1 MAPSASVCPYCYHTI
16 DKNRL
21 AFRCTGRGDGIKTP
35 CRPERD
41 ETRDLT
47 LGLKDKSEVLPSFVL
62 ADGMQPEKGQVRC
75 PRCNDK
81 TGVRVCPSCHT
92 PLPSGLTGSG
102 SPLIGMV
109 GAKQTGKTVF
119 MTVLLHQLQNG
130 VARRYDAAVD
140 IVGDMPDRRSAATA
154 WTMDLERPLFR
165 ERRMVEATRQGA
177 DGRQP
182 PYVVQ
187 WRQSRRFLF
196 LDRTKTMAMSFYDQ
210 SGEDL
215 TRQDTVNAHHYL
227 SAASGLMVLLD
238 PLQLPMVRDEVVL
251 PERAVNAGGEPPIS
265 VLSRVTELLRSSHG
279 VPAKKKVQIPLAVV
293 FSKVDAL
300 FPVLGEGH
308 PIRQVN
314 GHGPTEDDASVHEHV
329 RGLLHRWGAD
339 NVDAHLRLNY
349 SSFRYFAV
357 SALGAPPREDGL
369 APGDIR
375 PLRVEE
381 PLLWLMQTLGLIKT
395 VKTAVA

>member
-1 MAPSASVCPYCYHTI
+1 MAPNASVCPYCYHPI
-16 DKNRL
+16 DKDRF
-21 AFRCTGRGDGIKTP
+21 AFRCSGRGDGIKMLCEP
-35 CRPERD
+35 QADEARD
-41 ETRDLT
+41 RA
-47 LGLKDKSEVLPSFVL
+47 LGLKDSRVLPSFVL
-62 ADGMQPEKGQVRC
+62 TDGVQPSKGQARC
-75 PRCNDK
+75 PRCNGK
-81 TGVRVCPSCHT
+81 TGIKVCPSCHT
-92 PLPSGLTGSG
+92 PLPSGLSDTG

-130 VARRYDAAVD
+130 IARRHDAAVD
-140 IVGDMPDRRSAATA
+140 IVGDMPDGRSAATA

-165 ERRMVEATRQGA
+165 EGRMIEATRERR

-215 TRQDTVNAHHYL
+215 TRQDTLYAHHYL
-227 SAASGLMVLLD
+227 AAASGLIVLLD
-238 PLQLPMVRDEVVL
+238 PLQLPMVRDEIVL
-251 PERAVNAGGEPPIS
+251 PRHAVNSDGEPPIS

-279 VPAKKKVQIPLAVV
+279 VPGKKKVQVPLAVV

-314 GHGPTEDDASVHEHV
+314 GSGLGEDASVHEHV

-339 NVDAHLRLNY
+339 NVDAHLRQNY
-349 SSFRYFAV
+349 SNFRYFAV
-357 SALGAPPREDGL
+357 SALGAPPKEDGI

-381 PLLWLMQTLGLIKT
+381 PLLWLMQTLRLL
-395 VKTAVA
+395 KTAKTAAA

>member
-1 MAPSASVCPYCYHTI
+1 MAPSASVCPYCYHPI
-16 DKNRL
+16 NNNRL
-21 AFRCTGRGDGIKTP
+21 AFRCSGRGDGNKAP
-35 CRPERD
+35 CGPVPD
-41 ETRDLT
+41 EKRDLA
-47 LGLKDKSEVLPSFVL
+47 LGLSDSRVLPSFVL
-62 ADGMQPEKGQVRC
+62 ADGVQPVKGQAWC
-75 PRCNDK
+75 PKCNGQ
-81 TGVRVCPSCHT
+81 TGIRVCPSCHT
-92 PLPSGLTGSG
+92 PLPSGLNDSG

-130 VARRYDAAVD
+130 IARQHDAAVD
-140 IVGDMPDRRSAATA
+140 IVGDMPDGRSAATA
-154 WTMDLERPLFR
+154 WTLDLERPLFR
-165 ERRMVEATRQGA
+165 EGRMLEQTRQRN

-215 TRQDTVNAHHYL
+215 TRQNTVYAHHYL
-227 SAASGLMVLLD
+227 AAASGLMVLLD
-238 PLQLPMVRDEVVL
+238 PLQLPMVQDEIVL
-251 PERAVNAGGEPPIS
+251 PQRAVNGGGEPPIS

-279 VPAKKKVQIPLAVV
+279 VPGKKKVQVPLAVV

-300 FPVLGEGH
+300 FPLLGEGH

-314 GHGPTEDDASVHEHV
+314 GYGPAADDASVHEHV
-329 RGLLHRWGAD
+329 RGLLHRWGGD
-339 NVDAHLRLNY
+339 NVDAHLRQNY
-349 SSFRYFAV
+349 SNFRYFAV
-357 SALGAPPREDGL
+357 SALGAPPKEDGI

-381 PLLWLMQTLGLIKT
+381 PLLWLMQTLGLLKT
-395 VKTAVA
+395 AKTAVA

>member
-1 MAPSASVCPYCYHTI
+1 MAPSASVCPYCYQPI
-16 DKNRL
+16 NKNRH
-21 AFRCTGRGDGIKTP
+21 AFRCTGRGDGTKRP
-35 CRPERD
+35 CQPEPDEARD
-41 ETRDLT
+41 TA
-47 LGLKDKSEVLPSFVL
+47 LGLQDSHVLPTFVL
-62 ADGMQPEKGQVRC
+62 PDGVQPEKGQAWC
-75 PRCNDK
+75 PRCNGK
-81 TGVRVCPSCHT
+81 TGIRVCPTCHT
-92 PLPSGLTGSG
+92 PLPSGLGEDG

-130 VARRYDAAVD
+130 IARRYDAAVD
-140 IVGDMPDRRSAATA
+140 IVGDLPDGRSAATA

-165 ERRMVEATRQGA
+165 ERRMFEQTRQRF

-196 LDRTKTMAMSFYDQ
+196 LERAKTMTMSFYDQ

-215 TRQDTVNAHHYL
+215 TKQDAVYAHHYL
-227 SAASGLMVLLD
+227 AAASGLMVLLD
-238 PLQLPMVRDEVVL
+238 PLQLPMVQDEIVV
-251 PERAVNAGGEPPIS
+251 PAETINAGGEPPIS

-279 VPAKKKVQIPLAVV
+279 VPNKKKVQIPLAVV

-300 FPVLGEGH
+300 FPVLGDGH

-314 GHGPTEDDASVHEHV
+314 GYSPTEVDASVHEHV
-329 RGLLHRWGAD
+329 RGLLHRWGGD
-339 NVDAHLRLNY
+339 NVDAHLRQNY
-349 SSFRYFAV
+349 SNFRYFAV
-357 SALGAPPREDGL
+357 SALGAPPKDEEL
-369 APGDIR
+369 AAGDIR

-381 PLLWLMQTLGLIKT
+381 PLLWLMQRLGLVKT
-395 VKTAVA
+395 AKTAVA

>member
-1 MAPSASVCPYCYHTI
+1 MAPNASVCPYCYHPI
-16 DKNRL
+16 DKDRL
-21 AFRCTGRGDGIKTP
+21 AFRCSGRGDGINTP
-35 CRPERD
+35 CGPEPDDARD
-41 ETRDLT
+41 RA
-47 LGLKDKSEVLPSFVL
+47 LGLRDSRVLPSFVL
-62 ADGMQPEKGQVRC
+62 TDGVRPDKGQARC
-75 PRCNDK
+75 PRCHGK
-81 TGVRVCPSCHT
+81 TGIRVCPSCHT
-92 PLPSGLTGSG
+92 PLPSGLSDNG

-130 VARRYDAAVD
+130 IARRYDAAVD
-140 IVGDMPDRRSAATA
+140 IVGDMPDGRSAATA
-154 WTMDLERPLFR
+154 WTLDLERPLFR
-165 ERRMVEATRQGA
+165 EGRMVRPTPEGL

-196 LDRTKTMAMSFYDQ
+196 FDRTKTMAMSFYDQ

-215 TRQDTVNAHHYL
+215 TKQNSVYAHHYL
-227 SAASGLMVLLD
+227 AAASGLMVLLD
-238 PLQLPMVRDEVVL
+238 PLQLPMVHDEVVL

-279 VPAKKKVQIPLAVV
+279 VPGKKKVQVPLAVV

-314 GHGPTEDDASVHEHV
+314 GYGPGEDASVHEHV

-339 NVDAHLRLNY
+339 NVDAHLRQNY
-349 SSFRYFAV
+349 SNFRYFAV
-357 SALGAPPREDGL
+357 SALGAPPKEDGI

-381 PLLWLMQTLGLIKT
+381 PLLWLMQTLRLL
-395 VKTAVA
+395 KTAKTAAA